1 MGIFQFSYTSIV
13 FMEKKLCSVANIV
26 VSMVDGG
33 PFCLH
38 IGGPPFEQ
46 TFNAFKIAAATAC

>member
-1 MGIFQFSYTSIV
+1 
-13 FMEKKLCSVANIV
+13 MEKKLCSVANVEVV